1 MSDPT
6 RRTRGEELLL
16 ARISAAAGREGLGRR
31 RATYAAAA
39 RTARTA
45 HAGIRGLLALVRHGG
60 AAGTGNGRD
69 AARLDLYENGMTV
82 AVKGRIHVVRYD
94 TTVFT
99 TSVFTTSVFTASV
112 FRTEA
117 ARPGDAGRAGAA
129 RALTDV
135 DGERV
140 VLRPRGGP
148 GPGGAPEWWSE
159 VERGVVRAQL
169 PQALAALARGERLAF
184 GAVWLTG
191 AEIGWEE
198 VRARWSRIRRLRTG
212 PGPGVIALDIDG
224 TWHEPA
230 VAESAI
236 PNVSVLRALVE
247 RLGPGG
253 DER

>member
-31 RATYAAAA
+31 RATHATAA
-39 RTARTA
+39 RTARAA
-45 HAGIRGLLALVRHGG
+45 HAGLRGLLALVRHGG
-60 AAGTGNGRD
+60 AAGAANARD

-94 TTVFT
+94 TT
-99 TSVFTTSVFTASV
+99 SV

-117 ARPGDAGRAGAA
+117 ARPGDAGRTGAA
-129 RALTDV
+129 CALTDV
-135 DGERV
+135 DRERV
-140 VLRPRGGP
+140 VLRLPGGP

-169 PQALAALARGERLAF
+169 PRALAALAGGERLVF

-191 AEIGWEE
+191 AEIGWGE
-198 VRARWSRIRRLRTG
+198 VRARWSRVRCLRTG
-212 PGPGVIALDIDG
+212 PGPGAVALDIDG

-230 VAESAI
+230 PTESGI
-236 PNVSVLRALVE
+236 PNTAVLRALVE

-253 DER
+253 GAR

>member
-94 TTVFT
+94 TT
-99 TSVFTTSVFTASV
+99 SVFTTSALQ
-112 FRTEA
+112 TEA
-117 ARPGDAGRAGAA
+117 ARPSDAGRAGAA
-129 RALTDV
+129 CALTDV

-140 VLRPRGGP
+140 VLRPRCGP

-191 AEIGWEE
+191 AEIGWGE

-212 PGPGVIALDIDG
+212 PGPGVFALDIDG